1 MKRIDL
7 KILANTPDE
16 NLLSTFPKKDYG
28 LNRGQLRSM
37 KRQAMEN
44 TVKSAEELLKE
55 TKEKRLLRESVS
67 TEKQL
72 VERIEI
78 LEKENNAILQMKNT
92 PQEYTITGTSTAKVQ
107 SIPVIVAS
115 DWHIDELVLPEKAS
129 QLNEFNEK
137 VAEERIQN
145 FFKNSRKL
153 LDIVGKDV
161 KFDTTVLA
169 LLGDFI
175 SGNIHEELLALTW
188 LRPIDAVIWVQQRL
202 VGGIEYLLK
211 NTNQKFI
218 IVCHAGNHSRITK
231 KISYSNE
238 QGNSLEYYMYHM
250 MKEYFKNEKRIE
262 FMIANGYHTY
272 LNVFNKTIRFHH
284 GHAIKYGG
292 GIGGIFIPVYKAISQ
307 WNKARQADLDVFGH
321 KFELCPSSAMTI

>member
-92 PQEYTITGTSTAKVQ
+92 PQEYTITGASTAKVQ
-107 SIPVIVAS
+107 SIPIIVAS

-145 FFKNSRKL
+145 FFKNGRKL

-161 KFDTTVLA
+161 KFDTAVLA

-188 LRPIDAVIWVQQRL
+188 LRPIDAVIWVQQQ
-202 VGGIEYLLK
+202 EA
-211 NTNQKFI
+211 
-218 IVCHAGNHSRITK
+218 H
-231 KISYSNE
+231 
-238 QGNSLEYYMYHM
+238 
-250 MKEYFKNEKRIE
+250 
-262 FMIANGYHTY
+262 
-272 LNVFNKTIRFHH
+272 
-284 GHAIKYGG
+284 
-292 GIGGIFIPVYKAISQ
+292 
-307 WNKARQADLDVFGH
+307 RQIL
-321 KFELCPSSAMTI
+321 